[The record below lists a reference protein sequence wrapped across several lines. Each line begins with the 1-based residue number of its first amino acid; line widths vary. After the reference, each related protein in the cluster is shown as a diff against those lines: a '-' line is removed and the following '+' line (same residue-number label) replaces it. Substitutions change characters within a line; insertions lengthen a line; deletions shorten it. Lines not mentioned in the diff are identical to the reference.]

1 MRWTGP
7 GTTAVDRLLLAFLAP
22 VAVLAAMLLPSPV
35 PSLAALGAMAAAI
48 LLLAR
53 VRDRS
58 PILSAAHAFAP
69 IPIVAVLIN
78 VIGPVI
84 ERANPNRWDDVLRR
98 IDARVF
104 GSLVTAWTNAGDR
117 PDWLTDLASLAYAS
131 YYLLPVATAAFLWA
145 KRRLE
150 DFDAL
155 VFSLAAV
162 LLASYAGYFIAPA
175 SGPRMPA
182 ELAQARLG
190 GGAISA
196 ALRVF
201 LRACERNQL
210 DAFPSGHTAVSV
222 TFLAQSW
229 RLVPRARVPFTIA
242 VAAIIF
248 STVYLSL
255 HYVIDVVAGA
265 VLAAALL
272 AALPSL
278 RGLAAQ
284 RDRSLTAKSA

>member
-1 MRWTGP
+1 
-7 GTTAVDRLLLAFLAP
+7 
-22 VAVLAAMLLPSPV
+22 
-35 PSLAALGAMAAAI
+35 MAAAV

-53 VRDRS
+53 LRDRS
-58 PILSAAHAFAP
+58 PLLRTAHAFAP
-69 IPIVAVLIN
+69 VPIVAVLIN

-84 ERANPNRWDDVLRR
+84 ERANPNRWDDVLRAV
-98 IDARVF
+98 DARLF
-104 GSLVTAWTNAGDR
+104 GPVVDAWMNAGGR

-131 YYLLPVATAAFLWA
+131 YYILPVATAAVLWA
-145 KRRLE
+145 KGRVE

-155 VFSLAAV
+155 VFALAAA
-162 LLASYAGYFIAPA
+162 LLASYAGYFVAPA
-175 SGPRMPA
+175 SGPRVPP
-182 ELAQARLG
+182 ELMQARLG

-201 LRACERNQL
+201 LAACERNQL

-222 TFLAQSW
+222 TFLAESW
-229 RLVPRARVPFTIA
+229 RLLPRTRSAFALA

-265 VLAAALL
+265 AVAAALL
-272 AALPSL
+272 AALPWL
-278 RGLAAQ
+278 RARFGLPAAA
-284 RDRSLTAKSA
+284 RLSRVEA